1 MPMSHRTESGSDESG
16 WSDLEIEL
24 LARAKQVARRIVE
37 RVRAVTEDTATARK
51 LGPDDPTD
59 EVPVVG

>member
-1 MPMSHRTESGSDESG
+1 MHRTDSGSEEPD

-37 RVRAVTEDTATARK
+37 RVRKVTEDTTPSRK

-59 EVPVVG
+59 EVPAAG